1 MQKISSTSELR
12 NAIFQ
17 LELKQTL
24 QGKQLKDQFY
34 LTYDSFKSVNL
45 FKKIMV
51 EMATSPALMSGIIKT
66 ILELTKHN
74 SNKQTVE
81 ASSGSMIKNIIRT
94 IIKYGLT
101 NFAVEHADTIR
112 LVGHYIIRLIF
123 PKKEKKNPDNE

>member
-74 SNKQTVE
+74 SNKQTAE
-81 ASSGSMIKNIIRT
+81 ASSGSMIKNITRT

-101 NFAVEHADTIR
+101 NFVVEHADTIR

-123 PKKEKKNPDNE
+123 RKKEKKSPDNE